1 MFIKPNA
8 LKKLMKEAFK
18 GGGLRV
24 AKMEGRLYLAGSYW
38 AVECQM
44 DRVQWSILAALIE
57 MTGQI
62 PEEGEKYRAEPG
74 GNQYEEFLET
84 KIQKDEAA
92 EELVMTDLVIMEKY
106 GIPVRILQNPCTGA
120 IELVQNRIADMI
132 DDEEAAKN
140 QEENPDGPMLS
151 RGGLL
156 WENETGA
163 LLVGRC
169 ELKNKDS
176 LLHCLEKINLLEE
189 NSEKT

>member
-18 GGGLRV
+18 GSGLRV
-24 AKMEGRLYLAGSYW
+24 AKTEGRLYLAGSYW

-44 DRVQWSILAALIE
+44 DRVQWGILAALVE
-57 MTGQI
+57 LTGNI

-84 KIQKDEAA
+84 EIQKDEAA

-140 QEENPDGPMLS
+140 REDLPDGPMLS
-151 RGGLL
+151 RGLL
-156 WENETGA
+156 WENKQGA
-163 LLVGRC
+163 LWVGGY
-169 ELKNKDS
+169 EKESKTS
-176 LLHCLEKINLLEE
+176 LLHHLEEINLMEE
-189 NSEKT
+189 NSEET